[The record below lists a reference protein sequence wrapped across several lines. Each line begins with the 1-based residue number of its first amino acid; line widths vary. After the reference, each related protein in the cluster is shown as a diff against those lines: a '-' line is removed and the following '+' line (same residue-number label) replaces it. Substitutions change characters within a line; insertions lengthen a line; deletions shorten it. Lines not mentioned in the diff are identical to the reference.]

1 MFRRNSLGSSIP
13 SKSASSR
20 AHARRIAITLLLGV
34 ALAWSLIPAAA
45 FAQEASGA
53 SACAAL
59 ATKHIAAN
67 VKITSATEV
76 SGAHE
81 SELIEAS
88 ARDRGPDGAALPP
101 LPALPAYCEV
111 SAVITPVPGS
121 KIGVVYRLPDPEHW
135 NGKLLGLGGG
145 GWAGNVTLREAGP
158 GLAVG
163 YATAQTDAGH
173 ATSSVW
179 DASWALNRES
189 IVDFSYRAIHLMTT
203 AGKALVD
210 HYYGHAQSHAYFQG
224 CSTGGRQALMEAQ
237 RFPADYDGIVAGA
250 PVYTLLT
257 QTTGL
262 IRNQA
267 FSAPGARLSAAQL
280 DHLNKA
286 ALAACDAADGT
297 ADGIVTDPRS
307 CKFDPGVLECR
318 SGEASPDCLTASQV
332 AAVREVY
339 AGLKTSD
346 GRVASYPLTRGG
358 EAGWSRFLAVE
369 SSPAPRGPGPAS
381 RASPAAGPGSGAS
394 GGGMGD
400 LRQALFGDP
409 NFNLDAF
416 NADTDVRIMR
426 TSAFAKLYEAGN
438 PDIVPFLER
447 GGKLIIWHGFSD
459 PGPSPLGTINYY
471 ERVRST
477 TGAKVK
483 TVDSSV
489 RLFILP
495 GVYHCG
501 SGPGADRFD
510 SLDAIDQWVAHDKP
524 PENLVATRRDG
535 KLSRPVCAYPTFPY
549 YSGHGS
555 SKDASSFACRTSPSA
570 R

>member
-1 MFRRNSLGSSIP
+1 MIRRHSLGSSIR
-13 SKSASSR
+13 SKSARGR
-20 AHARRIAITLLLGV
+20 AHARRVAITLLSGT
-34 ALAWSLIPAAA
+34 ALAWSLIPTAA
-45 FAQEASGA
+45 FAQEAAGG

-59 ATKHIAAN
+59 ATKHIATN
-67 VKITSATEV
+67 VKITSVGEV
-76 SGAHE
+76 SAARVV
-81 SELIEAS
+81 ELTEAS
-88 ARDRGPDGAALPP
+88 AHDRGPDGAALPP

-111 SAVITPVPGS
+111 SAVITPAPGS
-121 KIGVVYRLPDPEHW
+121 RIGVVYRLPEPQHW

-145 GWAGNVTLREAGP
+145 GWAGNVTLRGAAP
-158 GLAVG
+158 GLAAG

-179 DASWALNRES
+179 DTSWAANRES
-189 IVDFSYRAIHLMTT
+189 VVDFSYRAIHLMTT

-210 HYYGHAQSHAYFQG
+210 RYYGHAQSRAYFQG

-262 IRNQA
+262 LRSRA

-280 DHLNKA
+280 ERLNKA
-286 ALAACDAADGT
+286 ALAACDAADGVE
-297 ADGIVTDPRS
+297 DGVVTDPRS

-318 SGEASPDCLTASQV
+318 SGDPSSDCLSAPQV
-332 AAVREVY
+332 AAVRAIY
-339 AGLKTSD
+339 AGVNTSD
-346 GRVASYPLTRGG
+346 GHVASYPLTRGG
-358 EAGWSRFLAVE
+358 EAGWSRFLPVE
-369 SSPAPRGPGPAS
+369 SPPAS
-381 RASPAAGPGSGAS
+381 RASSAAPPGANAN

-409 NFNLDAF
+409 KFDLDSF
-416 NADTDVRIMR
+416 NADRDVRIVR
-426 TSAFAKLYEAGN
+426 TSTFAKMYEAGN
-438 PDIVPFLER
+438 PDIASFLER
-447 GGKLIIWHGFSD
+447 GGKLILWHGFSD
-459 PGPSPLGTINYY
+459 PGPSPLGTIGYY
-471 ERVRST
+471 ERVRHT

-510 SLDAIDQWVAHDKP
+510 SLTAIDQWVAHDKP

-535 KLSRPVCAYPTFPY
+535 KISRPVCAYPELPY
-549 YSGHGS
+549 YSGHGNS
-555 SKDASSFACRTSPSA
+555 NEASSFACRTSPSA
-570 R
+570 H

>member
-1 MFRRNSLGSSIP
+1 MIKRNSFRSSKV
-13 SKSASSR
+13 SKSAAARS
-20 AHARRIAITLLLGV
+20 HGRRIVITLLLGA
-34 ALAWSLIPAAA
+34 ALAWSLVPAAA
-45 FAQEASGA
+45 FAQEAAGV

-59 ATKHIAAN
+59 ANKSIAAHA
-67 VKITSATEV
+67 KITSAREV
-76 SGAHE
+76 ARSAAQTE
-81 SELIEAS
+81 SEPEPPGGLE
-88 ARDRGPDGAALPP
+88 LPP

-121 KIGVVYRLPDPEHW
+121 KIGVVYRLPEPEHW

-145 GWAGNVTLREAGP
+145 GWAGNVTLRGAAP
-158 GLAVG
+158 GLAAG

-179 DASWALNRES
+179 DTSWAANPQS
-189 IVDFSYRAIHLMTT
+189 IVDFSYRAIHLMTA

-210 HYYGHAQSHAYFQG
+210 RYYGHTQSRAYFQG

-237 RFPADYDGIVAGA
+237 RFPSDYDGIVAGA

-262 IRNQA
+262 LRNQA

-280 DHLNKA
+280 DRLNKA
-286 ALAACDAADGT
+286 ALAACDATDG
-297 ADGIVTDPRS
+297 AKDGIVTDPRS

-318 SGEASPDCLTASQV
+318 SGHPSSDCLSASQV
-332 AAVREVY
+332 AAVREIY
-339 AGLKTSD
+339 AGIKASD
-346 GRVASYPLTRGG
+346 GHVASYPLTRGG
-358 EAGWSRFLAVE
+358 EAGWSRFLSVE
-369 SSPAPRGPGPAS
+369 SSPVPRGPGASPAS
-381 RASPAAGPGSGAS
+381 RASAAAPPGANAS
-394 GGGMGD
+394 GGGMGG

-409 NFNLDAF
+409 NFDLDTF
-416 NADTDVRIMR
+416 NADRDVRIVR

-438 PDIVPFLER
+438 PDIATFLER
-447 GGKLIIWHGFSD
+447 GGKLILWHGFSD
-459 PGPSPLGTINYY
+459 PGPSPLGTISYY
-471 ERVRST
+471 EQVRRT

-510 SLDAIDQWVAHDKP
+510 SLGAIDQWVTHERP

-535 KLSRPVCAYPTFPY
+535 KLSRPVCPYPKLPY

-555 SKDASSFACRTSPSA
+555 PSEASSFACRTSPSA